1 MRPSNQ
7 VEREPRYAWVVVAV
21 LSLALAVASGTQGTF
36 GLLVK
41 PWEVDFGWERAAIS
55 LTASI
60 GFVFYGISQAL
71 SGRWADRIGP
81 RAIFTAG
88 LVILGVGTAA
98 ISSIVT
104 LWQAYLVFGVLMS
117 IGVGAASSSTA
128 AVAIARWFTRRRGLA
143 VGIVTGGSAAGYFV
157 LLPLM
162 AAFLQ
167 TAGWRSA
174 FLWLGASIVLV
185 MVPIVLWL
193 LRNDPGG
200 HADRDGAGTAMG
212 RPLPLIQLGHHANFW
227 ALAGS
232 FFICGVTS
240 IGVTDAHLIPHAQDH
255 HIATVTAASAF
266 GVLALVNTIF
276 TTLSGAV
283 ADRVGYKRLLCW
295 IYAGRAITLVFL
307 IFARDPV
314 SLFIFAVAFGIV
326 DFATVAPTVAL
337 STTLFGS
344 RSAGT
349 VFGLVSLSHQ
359 VSAALGSYAGGLIHD
374 LTGSYSSFFASA
386 AILAG
391 AAAAIAWAISETQV
405 VGGLES
411 PAT

>member
-1 MRPSNQ
+1 VTNQ
-7 VEREPRYAWVVVAV
+7 GEREPRYAWVVVAV
-21 LSLALAVASGTQGTF
+21 LSLALAIASGTQGTF

-41 PWEVDFGWERAAIS
+41 PWEVEFGWERAAIS

-60 GFVFYGISQAL
+60 GFVFYGLAQAL

-98 ISSIVT
+98 ISSILT
-104 LWQAYLVFGVLMS
+104 LWQAYFVFGVLVS
-117 IGVGAASSSTA
+117 IGNGAASSSTA

-143 VGIVTGGSAAGYFV
+143 VGIVAGGSAAGYFV

-162 AAFLQ
+162 AVFLQ

-174 FLWLGASIVLV
+174 FLWLGASIVLII
-185 MVPIVLWL
+185 VPIVLWL

-200 HADRDGAGTAMG
+200 HAAKDEAATTRGG
-212 RPLPLIQLGHHANFW
+212 PLPLIQLGHHANFW

-240 IGVTDAHLIPHAQDH
+240 IGVTDTHLIPHAQDH
-255 HIATVTAASAF
+255 QIAAVTAASAF
-266 GVLALVNTIF
+266 GVLAVVNTIF

-283 ADRVGYKRLLCW
+283 ADRMGYKRLLVW
-295 IYAGRAITLVFL
+295 IYAGRACTLVFL

-326 DFATVAPTVAL
+326 DFATIAPTVAL

-349 VFGLVSLSHQ
+349 VFGLVALSHQ
-359 VSAALGSYAGGLIHD
+359 VGAALGTYAGGLIHD

-386 AILAG
+386 AILAA
-391 AAAAIAWAISETQV
+391 AAAAIAWAISETRV
-405 VGGLES
+405 VSGLET
-411 PAT
+411 PVT